1 MPSSAESFA
10 RPCKRTGA
18 TWRDFF
24 QLLNVGEPDRTM
36 MAGHRPEVTA
46 DKEVHLKFFSPF
58 AFCAA
63 AVMTAGLAACGADVI
78 TATPESLTGA
88 YTAAVFTT
96 TPAGGQPTDQT
107 ALGGFINITLNDD
120 RTTTGQMHV
129 AATNG
134 SPAFDASMAG
144 TWSVIG
150 TQVRFVQ
157 SADTFMNATVFTV
170 AAASGLSGTSL
181 IGDHTSAG
189 TRVQVTLV
197 KPAH

>member
-1 MPSSAESFA
+1 VESFA

-24 QLLNVGEPDRTM
+24 QLLNVGEPERARV
-36 MAGHRPEVTA
+36 AGIAVKSPPTT
-46 DKEVHLKFFSPF
+46 EVHLKFFSRF
-58 AFCAA
+58 AFCVAA
-63 AVMTAGLAACGADVI
+63 MTTAGLAACGGDVI
-78 TATPESLTGA
+78 TATPESLAGT

-96 TPAGGQPTDQT
+96 TPAGGQPTDQL
-107 ALGGFINITLNDD
+107 ALGGFVNITLNED

-170 AAASGLSGTSL
+170 AAASGVSGTSL
-181 IGDHTSAG
+181 IGDHTSGG